1 MTEIISVREKTTS
14 DISMVLLSNEDAI
27 DLTDVDHV
35 ELEMIDKS
43 RKTYHYSSDDSPS
56 YLAIAD
62 DPTTG
67 VVTFTPP
74 GETIF
79 LYQRSPYRLYI
90 KIYETSTKHY
100 AVPENDSAEILITK
114 EY

>member
-1 MTEIISVREKTTS
+1 MTESISVREKTTS
-14 DISMVLLSNEDAI
+14 DISMALLSNEDAI

-56 YLAIAD
+56 YLEIAD

-74 GETIF
+74 DSTIF
-79 LYQRSPYRLYI
+79 LYQRSPYRGHVWV
-90 KIYETSTKHY
+90 YETSTKRY
-100 AVPENDSAEILITK
+100 SVPESSDFEIKITK
-114 EY
+114 EF

>member
-14 DISMVLLSNEDAI
+14 DISMVLLSNEDVI
-27 DLTDVDHV
+27 DLKDVDHV

-43 RKTYHYSSDDSPS
+43 RKAYHYSSNDSPA
-56 YLAIAD
+56 YLDIAD

-67 VVTFTPP
+67 VVTFTPS
-74 GETIF
+74 GETVF

-90 KIYETSTKHY
+90 KVYETSTKHY
-100 AVPENDSAEILITK
+100 SVPENGYAEIQITK